1 MSTKSNLTL
10 SELFDQRS
18 LLEIIDSLHNGM
30 VVVDAD
36 CRIIAFNRAASRIF
50 GVEKSTA
57 FKKIQDVLPNSQLP
71 SVLASGEARKG
82 VKTRL
87 GASMVISNITPVIMD
102 GKIVGAISVFQDI
115 SELEALVL
123 QAKSGKELAAE
134 LNAIFESSYDGI
146 YVTDSNGDTLRV
158 NSAYQR
164 ITGLSLKQL
173 MGKNIKDI
181 VKQGLISESITFK
194 VLEQKKTITI
204 KQTISTGKKI
214 LVTGNPI
221 FNEQGEIIRVVT
233 NVRDMTELN
242 NLHKKL
248 ERSMELQAHYEQ
260 EISQLK
266 NKYEG
271 QKKIIVKSRQM
282 QNTIDMAERLARV
295 DTTVLILGESGVGK
309 ELIAQ
314 LIHENSS
321 RPLSG
326 AFIKVNCG
334 AIPGDLLESELFGYE
349 EGAFTGARKGGKAGL
364 FEIADGGTIF
374 LDEIA
379 ELPLNLQV
387 KLLRVLQ
394 EKEMTR
400 IGGSK
405 PIMSDVRIISATN
418 KDLYNMVKSKLFR
431 EDLYYRLNVV
441 PLLIPPLRER
451 TEDILPLTIYHLE
464 YFSKKHNITKIISP
478 KTMECLM
485 AYSWPGNIRE
495 LINTLERMVVT
506 VDHDILEPQDL
517 PQTLLSEIPELHANN
532 SLLDAVASLEKKLI
546 SKALMEHKTTR
557 KAAII
562 LGISQTCLIK
572 KAKKYGILFQNQWS
586 VK

>member
-1 MSTKSNLTL
+1 
-10 SELFDQRS
+10 
-18 LLEIIDSLHNGM
+18 
-30 VVVDAD
+30 
-36 CRIIAFNRAASRIF
+36 
-50 GVEKSTA
+50 
-57 FKKIQDVLPNSQLP
+57 
-71 SVLASGEARKG
+71 
-82 VKTRL
+82 
-87 GASMVISNITPVIMD
+87 
-102 GKIVGAISVFQDI
+102 
-115 SELEALVL
+115 
-123 QAKSGKELAAE
+123 
-134 LNAIFESSYDGI
+134 
-146 YVTDSNGDTLRV
+146 
-158 NSAYQR
+158 
-164 ITGLSLKQL
+164 
-173 MGKNIKDI
+173 
-181 VKQGLISESITFK
+181 
-194 VLEQKKTITI
+194 LEQKKTITI

-214 LVTGNPI
+214 LVTGSPI

-248 ERSMELQAHYEQ
+248 ERSMELQAHYER

-282 QNTIDMAERLARV
+282 KNAIEMAERLARV

-321 RPLSG
+321 RPLRG

-394 EKEMTR
+394 EKELTR
-400 IGGSK
+400 LGGSK

-418 KDLYNMVKSKLFR
+418 KDLYKMVKSKLFR

-451 TEDILPLTIYHLE
+451 VDDILPLTQYHLE
-464 YFSKKHNITKIISP
+464 YFAEKHKITKILSP

-495 LINTLERMVVT
+495 LINTLERLVVT

-517 PQTLLSEIPELHANN
+517 PQTLLSEIPEIHVNN
-532 SLLDAVASLEKKLI
+532 SLIDAVASLEKKLI
-546 SKALMEHKTTR
+546 SKALLEHKTTR

-572 KAKKYGILFQNQWS
+572 KAKKNGIIFQNQWS
-586 VK
+586 TE